1 MKRSRRSAVF
11 LLLLLV
17 AARFGAAARPAP
29 ATLRIACFDLP
40 GSFNP
45 VYATSETA
53 QAVANKSYQSL
64 FQFDPQG
71 VLRPDLVASFAIDE
85 ARNEVVLELR
95 PGQRFSDGAPVES
108 RDVAATIAALRDP
121 RFAYPYAADLEFLE
135 RADIVSPLRLRL
147 LLKGR
152 YAPWKNYLTFKVLS
166 AVELAVADPQGF
178 RRRVPVGS
186 GPYRLAVVRDPQG
199 FELERNPHWPGRLR
213 YGRLAYSVLSDPRQA
228 PMKLLNGEVDAA
240 EVHGDDAVAYAGLKG
255 WQRRFRLLPYRKF
268 GYTYLAFNLRR
279 PGIDI
284 GLRRRIHERLASGGF
299 LDDFLQGRGA
309 RVGSPFLLLGDA
321 PRARSGKAPPP
332 PAAGQRRLKVLTNS
346 ESALRRQFV
355 IFLCQELRAEDVE
368 LEPEFVEYRM
378 FLQRLKN
385 GDFDLAV
392 SAFLLDI
399 DWNMKD
405 ILSSSGYFNYA
416 GYSDPGMDAAL
427 ELGLREMDETKRR
440 AAYERAHA
448 IWIRDL
454 PLVPL
459 FNLNYYMGVARG
471 IDLPRRR
478 FELVGSCGD
487 FFANIQDW

>member
-1 MKRSRRSAVF
+1 MKRSRRSGLFV
-11 LLLLLV
+11 LLLLV
-17 AARFGAAARPAP
+17 AARFGAAARTAP

-45 VYATSETA
+45 VYATNETA
-53 QAVANKSYQSL
+53 QAAANKSYQSL

-71 VLRPDLVASFAIDE
+71 VLRPDLVASFAI
-85 ARNEVVLELR
+85 AGAGNEIMLELR
-95 PGQRFSDGAPVES
+95 PGQRFADGSPVES
-108 RDVAATIAALRDP
+108 RDVAGTIAALRDP
-121 RFAYPYAADLEFLE
+121 RFEYPYAADLEFLE
-135 RADIVSPLRLRL
+135 RADAVAPLRLRL

-152 YAPWKNYLTFKVLS
+152 YAPWKNYLTFKVLR
-166 AVELAVADPQGF
+166 ADELAAADPQEF
-178 RRRVPVGS
+178 RRRVPAGS
-186 GPYRLAVVRDPQG
+186 GPYRLAAVHDPQG

-213 YGRLAYSVLSDPRQA
+213 YERLVYTVLSDPRQA
-228 PMKLLNGEVDAA
+228 PLKLLNAELDAA
-240 EVHGDDAVAYAGLKG
+240 EVHGDDAIAYAGLKG

-279 PGIDI
+279 PAIDI
-284 GLRRRIHERLASGGF
+284 GLRQRVYGRLASGRF
-299 LDDFLQGRGA
+299 LDEFLQGRGE
-309 RVGSPFLLLGDA
+309 RVGSPFLLFGDA
-321 PRARSGKAPPP
+321 KKPRPVKAPPP
-332 PAAGQRRLKVLTNS
+332 SSAGRRRLRVLTNS

-355 IFLCQELRAEDVE
+355 IFLCQELKAESVE

-405 ILSSSGYFNYA
+405 ILSSAGYFNYA

-427 ELGLREMDETKRR
+427 ELGLSEMDETKRR
-440 AAYERAHA
+440 TVYEKAHA
-448 IWIRDL
+448 IWLRDL

-459 FNLNYYMGVARG
+459 FNLNYYMGVARD
-471 IDLPRRR
+471 IAVPRQR

>member
-1 MKRSRRSAVF
+1 MKRSRRSGFFV
-11 LLLLLV
+11 LLLLA
-17 AARFGAAARPAP
+17 AARFGAAARP

-45 VYATSETA
+45 VYATNETA
-53 QAVANKSYQSL
+53 QATANKSYQSL

-71 VLRPDLVASFAIDE
+71 VLRPDLAASFSIDE
-85 ARNEVVLELR
+85 ARNEIELDLR
-95 PGQRFSDGAPVES
+95 PGQRFSDGSPVES

-121 RFAYPYAADLEFLE
+121 RFEYPYAADLEFLE
-135 RADIVSPLRLRL
+135 RADAVAPLRLRL
-147 LLKGR
+147 KLKQR
-152 YAPWKNYLTFKVLS
+152 YAPWKNYLTFKVLR
-166 AVELAVADPQGF
+166 AAELAAADPREF
-178 RRRVPVGS
+178 RRRVPAGS
-186 GPYRLAVVRDPQG
+186 GPYRLAAVRDPQG
-199 FELERNPHWPGRLR
+199 FVLERNPHWPGRLR
-213 YGRLAYSVLSDPRQA
+213 FERLVYTVLSDPRQA
-228 PMKLLNGEVDAA
+228 PLKLLNAEVDAA

-255 WQRRFRLLPYRKF
+255 WRRRFRLLPYRKF

-279 PGIDI
+279 PEIGL
-284 GLRRRIHERLASGGF
+284 GLRRRIHERLAGGRF
-299 LDDFLQGRGA
+299 LDDFLQGRGE
-309 RVGSPFLLLGDA
+309 RVGSPFLLFDSIRM
-321 PRARSGKAPPP
+321 PRSGGALLPPP
-332 PAAGQRRLKVLTNS
+332 PGRRRLKVLTNS
-346 ESALRRQFV
+346 ESDLRRHFV
-355 IFLCQELRAEDVE
+355 IFLCQELRAENVE

-416 GYSDPGMDAAL
+416 GYSDPGMDAIL
-427 ELGLREMDETKRR
+427 EQGLREMDEAKRR
-440 AAYERAHA
+440 RVYERAHA
-448 IWIRDL
+448 IWLRDL

-471 IDLPRRR
+471 INVPRQRCG
-478 FELVGSCGD
+478 LVGSCGD